1 MTTNTTIHP
10 THPRTATLRRATW
23 RQLTLPGQAAT
34 ADGPLDMTM
43 MYVMHHAFRRDLRA
57 LARAARVTPLGDR
70 VAWRELD
77 RRWRLFAY
85 VLHHHHTGEDE
96 GIWPVLA
103 GRVSEAERPVLAAM
117 EAEHHLIDPLLEQ
130 CADLFLRLTFDRD
143 RNARQSLVRALE
155 RARPL
160 LEDHLAHEE
169 REAIPLMQRYI
180 TPVEDERIEREH
192 FRAGVPLRRVLEVVP
207 WVLHELPPA
216 ARDRVLDL
224 TGPAYRG
231 IWLLTRGGFARRDRR
246 AMRHV

>member
-1 MTTNTTIHP
+1 MTTEHPIHLQS
-10 THPRTATLRRATW
+10 ALANRAGRP
-23 RQLTLPGQAAT
+23 RQLMLPGQAAT
-34 ADGPLDMTM
+34 VEGPLDMTM

-57 LARAARVTPLGDR
+57 LAGAARVTPLGDR

-96 GIWPVLA
+96 GFWPLLA
-103 GRVSEAERPVLAAM
+103 GRVTEDERPVLTAM
-117 EAEHHLIDPLLEQ
+117 EAEHHRIDPVLEQ
-130 CADLFLRLTFDRD
+130 CADLFLRLTFARD
-143 RNARQSLVRALE
+143 RNARQALVRALD

-180 TPVEDERIEREH
+180 TPEEDERIEREH
-192 FRAGVPLRRVLEVVP
+192 FRAGVRLRRVLEVVP
-207 WVLHELPPA
+207 WVLHELPPD

-231 IWLLTRGGFARRDRR
+231 MWLLTRGAFARRDRR

>member
-1 MTTNTTIHP
+1 MTTEHPIHLQSALADRP
-10 THPRTATLRRATW
+10 GPP

-96 GIWPVLA
+96 GIWPLLA
-103 GRVSEAERPVLAAM
+103 GRVTEDERPVLAAM

-155 RARPL
+155 GARPL

-169 REAIPLMQRYI
+169 REAIPLMQRYV
-180 TPVEDERIEREH
+180 TPEEDERIEREH

-207 WVLHELPPA
+207 WVLHKLPPE

>member
-1 MTTNTTIHP
+1 MTTEHPIHLQS
-10 THPRTATLRRATW
+10 ALAERAG
-23 RQLTLPGQAAT
+23 RPGQLTLPGQAAT

-43 MYVMHHAFRRDLRA
+43 MYAMHHAFRRDLRA

-96 GIWPVLA
+96 GIWPLLA

-155 RARPL
+155 RALPL

-169 REAIPLMQRYI
+169 REAIPLMQRYVA
-180 TPVEDERIEREH
+180 PEEDERIEREH

-207 WVLHELPPA
+207 WVLHELPA
-216 ARDRVLDL
+216 DARDRVLDL

-231 IWLLTRGGFARRDRR
+231 IWLLTRGGFARRDRK

>member
-1 MTTNTTIHP
+1 
-10 THPRTATLRRATW
+10 
-23 RQLTLPGQAAT
+23 
-34 ADGPLDMTM
+34 

-57 LARAARVTPLGDR
+57 VARAARVTPLGDR

-96 GIWPVLA
+96 GIWPLLA
-103 GRVSEAERPVLAAM
+103 ERVTEAERPVLTAM
-117 EAEHHLIDPLLEQ
+117 EAEHHLIDPVLER
-130 CADLFLRLTFDRD
+130 CADLFQRLTVDRD
-143 RNARQSLVRALE
+143 QDAQQSLVRAFD

-169 REAIPLMQRYI
+169 REAIPLMQRYV
-180 TPVEDERIEREH
+180 TPEEDERIEREH
-192 FRAGVPLRRVLEVVP
+192 FRAGVPLRRLLEVVP
-207 WVLHELPPA
+207 WVLHELPPD

-231 IWLLTRGGFARRDRR
+231 MWLLTRGGFARRDRR

>member
-1 MTTNTTIHP
+1 MTINKTFHP
-10 THPRTATLRRATW
+10 GHPQTAPFRRARW
-23 RQLTLPGQAAT
+23 RQLMLPGQAAA

-43 MYVMHHAFRRDLRA
+43 MYVMHHAFRRDLRV

-96 GIWPVLA
+96 GYWPLLA
-103 GRVSEAERPVLAAM
+103 GRVTGAERSVLADM
-117 EAEHHLIDPLLEQ
+117 EAEHHLIDPVLEQ
-130 CADLFLRLTFDRD
+130 CAAQFLRLTFDRD
-143 RNARQSLVRALE
+143 QDARQSLVRALD
-155 RARPL
+155 RARSL

-169 REAIPLMQRYI
+169 REAIPLMQRYV
-180 TPVEDERIEREH
+180 TPEEDERIEREH
-192 FRAGVPLRRVLEVVP
+192 FRAGVPLRQVLEVVP
-207 WVLHELPPA
+207 WALHELPPD

-224 TGPAYRG
+224 TGPVYRG
-231 IWLLTRGGFARRDRR
+231 MWLLTRGGFARRDRR

>member
-1 MTTNTTIHP
+1 MTTEYPIHLQSALAHRSGP
-10 THPRTATLRRATW
+10 P
-23 RQLTLPGQAAT
+23 RQLRLPGQAAT

-57 LARAARVTPLGDR
+57 LARAARMTPLGDR

-96 GIWPVLA
+96 GIWPLLA
-103 GRVSEAERPVLAAM
+103 ERVTEAERPVLTAM
-117 EAEHHLIDPLLEQ
+117 EAEHHLIDPVLEQ
-130 CADLFLRLTFDRD
+130 CADLFRRLTVDPD
-143 RNARQSLVRALE
+143 QDAQQSLVWALD

-169 REAIPLMQRYI
+169 REAIPLMQRYV
-180 TPVEDERIEREH
+180 TPEEDERIEREH
-192 FRAGVPLRRVLEVVP
+192 FRAGVPLRRLLEVVP
-207 WVLHELPPA
+207 WVLHELPPD

-231 IWLLTRGGFARRDRR
+231 MWLVTRGGFARRDRR